1 MLIHI
6 IRCNT
11 FISGGFIINGKMVD
25 IGLNIKDDARPFEEE
40 DIEARWQYVDVDI

>member
-6 IRCNT
+6 IRCDT

-25 IGLNIKDDARPFEEE
+25 NDINVNDDAAPYEAE
-40 DIEARWQYVDVDI
+40 DIEAGWQYVDVDI